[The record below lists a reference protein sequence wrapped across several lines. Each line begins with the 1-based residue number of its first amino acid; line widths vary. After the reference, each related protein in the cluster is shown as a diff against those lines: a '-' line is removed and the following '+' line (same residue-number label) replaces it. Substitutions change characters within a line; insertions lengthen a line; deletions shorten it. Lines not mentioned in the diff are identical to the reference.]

1 MKYLAFDIG
10 TKRVG
15 LAVSDDAG
23 IIARPL
29 FAVEVEA
36 GLFAKIGQVIQAE
49 KPDVA
54 VFGIP
59 RHLSGEEA
67 AEAAQIR
74 EFAEGIKNEF
84 NVKID
89 FEDETGTS
97 LEAERRLKERG
108 EDFINNKGL
117 VDAEAAAIIL
127 EGYLART

>member
-1 MKYLAFDIG
+1 MKYIAFDIG
-10 TKRVG
+10 EKRIG
-15 LAVSDDAG
+15 LAVSDEAG

-29 FAVEVEA
+29 FTVEVGS
-36 GLFAKIGQVIQAE
+36 GLFEKIGAIIETE

-54 VFGIP
+54 IFGIP
-59 RHLSGEEA
+59 RHSSGEEA

-97 LEAERRLKERG
+97 IEAERRLKQRG
-108 EDFINNKGL
+108 EDYINNKGL
-117 VDAEAAAIIL
+117 VDAEAAAVIL
-127 EGYLART
+127 EAYLART